1 MGDVFLT
8 ITLVIIF
15 YFTKVEDSFS
25 GILKFALIE
34 LSGYCLI
41 AYICG
46 FQNIGKYAAILFLTA
61 VFGKTLRSIMEDGKR
76 RD

>member
-1 MGDVFLT
+1 MGDIFLV
-8 ITLVIIF
+8 ITLIIIF
-15 YFTKVEDSFS
+15 YFTKVENSFG

-46 FQNIGKYAAILFLTA
+46 LTIGKYAAILFLTA
-61 VFGKTLRSIMEDGKR
+61 IFGKTLRTIIENNKR
-76 RD
+76 GE